1 MMHEF
6 LPSVEESYHRL
17 LEHIPG
23 MAYRCRVEKARG
35 SEQGFE
41 YVLEFVSRGSFDLL
55 GIPAG
60 DMIEQNQNVIER
72 MTHPDDLPRQRQS
85 IYDKVVMGQP
95 YQAMYRLILPGGR
108 VKWVWDQ
115 GEGVTGPDG
124 GLWYLEGLMM
134 DVSEQKF
141 MELSL
146 REENRQFKTS
156 SDSLF
161 GLGGM
166 VGKSEAMRKV
176 YELVLKAAETE
187 SNIIIYGETGSGKDV
202 AARAIHALSGRRGP
216 YVPVNC

>member
-1 MMHEF
+1 MTHEF

-55 GIPAG
+55 GIPAE

-95 YQAMYRLILPGGR
+95 YQTMYRLILPGGR
-108 VKWVWDQ
+108 IKWVWDQ

-146 REENRQFKTS
+146 REENR
-156 SDSLF
+156 
-161 GLGGM
+161 
-166 VGKSEAMRKV
+166 
-176 YELVLKAAETE
+176 
-187 SNIIIYGETGSGKDV
+187 
-202 AARAIHALSGRRGP
+202 
-216 YVPVNC
+216 